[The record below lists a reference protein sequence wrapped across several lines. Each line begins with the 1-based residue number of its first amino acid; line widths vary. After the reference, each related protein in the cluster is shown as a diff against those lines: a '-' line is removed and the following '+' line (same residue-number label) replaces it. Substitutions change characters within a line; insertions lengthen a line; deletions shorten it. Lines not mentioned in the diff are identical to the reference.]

1 MPVLAPPSPL
11 QAPVRRRRVPLLLQ
25 VLGWTAA
32 LFFPFL
38 CLLLMEY
45 MNYAGQ
51 WEALAGLWEK
61 HPGSVL
67 FSCCVVWL
75 LYLLA
80 ALLLGRLWPAALLLG
95 AASVSCAFVNYTKAA
110 LNGDN
115 FYPQD
120 LGMLSQ
126 AGQLTSFLSGQ
137 TPPLFWPGAALLLGL
152 VLLLLAAR
160 LRLPLPPFAR
170 WSAAGLLVLAVHL
183 SVCTPQ
189 AVEGLLGRFG
199 MSSFDSALQ
208 SSNYSAN
215 GFVGAFTLNVLN
227 MRIMPP
233 AGYSQEEMEQLLE
246 NYVPRS
252 ADPESPLFDV
262 VVVLSESFFDPRTL
276 PGVTFSQNPL
286 VNYDRLLED
295 PDCWSGMLYTTAVGG
310 GTVRPE
316 FALLTGLTTDYLPNV
331 TTPYWYVTGE
341 LTSYVSHYR
350 QAGYTTLALHP
361 YDTKFY
367 SRSSAYPLLGFDAF
381 YGQDEIG
388 ALAELSWKRNYI
400 SDQTV
405 SQAIQTLA
413 DGSQEPVFLF
423 AITMENHQPYAAL
436 DPSEISIQ
444 VEAPALSQES
454 LTALTTY
461 TQGLYD
467 ADRMLGELA
476 AWIDSRERPTVLLFF
491 GDHLPTLGANHLAY
505 NESGFVN
512 TGDGFT
518 PEELDKLYSTPFLLY
533 SNRELSPGLLT
544 GQRDNQIS
552 DYNLL
557 NSILRSTGMST
568 TPYMELLADF
578 RRTVPYYNIRLELP
592 ETEETAFFTRA
603 MELVTYDRLLGE
615 GWTMDS

>member
-11 QAPVRRRRVPLLLQ
+11 QALVRRRRVPLLLQ

-61 HPGSVL
+61 HSGSVL

-75 LYLLA
+75 L
-80 ALLLGRLWPAALLLG
+80 
-95 AASVSCAFVNYTKAA
+95 
-110 LNGDN
+110 
-115 FYPQD
+115 
-120 LGMLSQ
+120 
-126 AGQLTSFLSGQ
+126 
-137 TPPLFWPGAALLLGL
+137 
-152 VLLLLAAR
+152 
-160 LRLPLPPFAR
+160 
-170 WSAAGLLVLAVHL
+170 
-183 SVCTPQ
+183 
-189 AVEGLLGRFG
+189 
-199 MSSFDSALQ
+199 
-208 SSNYSAN
+208 
-215 GFVGAFTLNVLN
+215 
-227 MRIMPP
+227 
-233 AGYSQEEMEQLLE
+233 
-246 NYVPRS
+246 
-252 ADPESPLFDV
+252 
-262 VVVLSESFFDPRTL
+262 
-276 PGVTFSQNPL
+276 
-286 VNYDRLLED
+286 
-295 PDCWSGMLYTTAVGG
+295 
-310 GTVRPE
+310 
-316 FALLTGLTTDYLPNV
+316 YLPNV

-467 ADRMLGELA
+467 ADRMLGE
-476 AWIDSRERPTVLLFF
+476 
-491 GDHLPTLGANHLAY
+491 
-505 NESGFVN
+505 
-512 TGDGFT
+512 
-518 PEELDKLYSTPFLLY
+518 
-533 SNRELSPGLLT
+533 
-544 GQRDNQIS
+544 
-552 DYNLL
+552 
-557 NSILRSTGMST
+557 
-568 TPYMELLADF
+568 
-578 RRTVPYYNIRLELP
+578 
-592 ETEETAFFTRA
+592 
-603 MELVTYDRLLGE
+603 